1 MDKQEAVGKLQ
12 NIFGD
17 ANAVGVFHSVTVE
30 LSKYIIIFLF
40 AIYTWHCFTVFVGKD
55 KEQKE
60 KIYHRQKTILF
71 IIHFICSLVLYLNS
85 LDVQIILFYIIQV
98 IFLIFVSKSYPFV
111 YEGMS
116 KIVLNNMLM
125 LLMIGFVMIE
135 RLNPSYAIRQM
146 IFAALICFV
155 GLFIPYIIEKFSYF
169 DKFGWFYAIGGIILL
184 GLVFVIG
191 KEVYGAKNWIVIG
204 GFAMQPS
211 EFVKIVYVFFA
222 AALLAKATK
231 FQDIVKV
238 TMVAA
243 VHVLILVVE
252 KDLGAAL
259 IFFFTYLVILYV
271 STEKL
276 WYLLAGIACGVVA
289 AVVAYFLFSHV
300 QVRVT
305 AWKDPWGTIDSQ
317 GYQIAQ
323 SLFAIGTGGW
333 FGMGLGQGLPNK
345 IPVASSDFIFSAIAE
360 EMGVFFAICVIL
372 VEVSCFV
379 MFINISLRM
388 TRRFYKLTALGLSV
402 EFIFQVFLT
411 IGGAIKFIPSTGVTL
426 PLVSYGGSSVIS
438 TVILFNIIQG
448 MYVLNRE
455 EAEELE
461 ERGKRKKRNPR
472 VQEEPEEYPEP
483 ERRGRASRSRKKKTS
498 EDEER

>member
-1 MDKQEAVGKLQ
+1 MGL
-12 NIFGD
+12 F
-17 ANAVGVFHSVTVE
+17 
-30 LSKYIIIFLF
+30 KYIIIVLF
-40 AIYTWHCFTVFVGKD
+40 VIYTWYCFRVFVGKD

-60 KIYHRQKTILF
+60 KIYHRQKV
-71 IIHFICSLVLYLNS
+71 IIYGIHVICSLVLYLTTS
-85 LDVQIILFYIIQV
+85 DLQIILLYLIQV
-98 IFLIFVSKSYPFV
+98 IFLVFVSKSYPFV

-146 IFAALICFV
+146 IFASVICFV

-169 DKFGWFYAIGGIILL
+169 DIFGWFYAIGGIILL
-184 GLVFVIG
+184 ALVFVIG

-211 EFVKIVYVFFA
+211 EFVKIIYVFFA
-222 AALLAKATK
+222 AALLAKATR
-231 FQDIVKV
+231 FRDVVKV
-238 TMVAA
+238 TALAA
-243 VHVLILVVE
+243 IHVLILVAE

-271 STEKL
+271 STEKIL
-276 WYLLAGIACGVVA
+276 YLMAGIGLGVLA
-289 AVVAYFLFSHV
+289 AIVAYHLFDHV
-300 QVRVT
+300 QVRVA
-305 AWKDPWGTIDSQ
+305 AWQDPWGTIDRQ
-317 GYQIAQ
+317 GYQVAQ

-372 VEVSCFV
+372 VEISCFV

-388 TRRFYKLTALGLSV
+388 KRRFYKLTALGLSV

-455 EAEELE
+455 EAGQLA
-461 ERGKRKKRNPR
+461 ERGKRTKRNL
-472 VQEEPEEYPEP
+472 PESEDPEDEGY
-483 ERRGRASRSRKKKTS
+483 ERRGRTIQRTRKAK
-498 EDEER
+498 ERKAGE